1 MRPAVWAP
9 RATQVR
15 AAIGGPVADGGRVE
29 ELLPDPDRPG
39 WWQLDADLVPGT
51 RYGYL
56 LDDDDTP
63 LPDPRSQRL
72 PDGVHGLT
80 EVYDDTAHRWQD
92 ADWTGREL
100 PGAVI
105 YELHIGTFTR
115 GATLDSA
122 IERLDHLV
130 ELGISHVELLP
141 LNAVNGVWNWGYD
154 GVAWYAVHEPY
165 GGPDALK
172 RFVDACHAKGLAV
185 ILDVVYNHLGP
196 SGNYLP
202 RFGPYLKSGRNTWGD
217 LVNLDGEGSAEVRRY
232 ILDNAL
238 TWLRDFHIDGLRL
251 DAVHA
256 LQDSS
261 PTHLLEQLAI
271 EVNELSGTVGR
282 PLPLIAE
289 SDLNDAMLITPRAE
303 GETGGQHGGYGL
315 DAQWDDDVH
324 HVLHAM
330 LTGERHGYYAD
341 FGSLE
346 SLAKVFTR
354 AFFHDGTYSSFR
366 GRGHGKPVD
375 REHIPGWRFVV
386 FLQDHDQVGN
396 RAAGNRL
403 PELTSTGKLKI
414 GATLLFSSPFTPM
427 LWMGEEWAAS
437 TRWPFFTSHPQPDL
451 AKAVS
456 EGRIAEFAD
465 HGWDVSAMIDP
476 QDPAAYHEAV
486 LNWDEPGSGSHA
498 EMLQLYRSL
507 IRLRRD
513 EPSLSEPWLA
523 SVEVDFDADA
533 NWAVVHRGPLRVAI
547 NLADRP
553 QDVPV
558 PGAAE
563 IVLATD
569 PASLP
574 AADGAG
580 SEAAAGTVRLAAESA
595 AIVRIG

>member
-9 RATQVR
+9 KASQVR
-15 AAIGGPVADGGRVE
+15 AVLDGDRIA
-29 ELLPDPDRPG
+29 ELTPDPARPG
-39 WWQLDADLVPGT
+39 WWQLEADLAPGT

-56 LDDDDTP
+56 LDDADTAV
-63 LPDPRSQRL
+63 PDPRSQRL

-92 ADWTGREL
+92 GGWSGRPL
-100 PGAVI
+100 AGAVI
-105 YELHIGTFTR
+105 YELHVGTFTS

-130 ELGISHVELLP
+130 SLGISHVELLP

-172 RFVDACHAKGLAV
+172 RFVDACHGRGLAV

-202 RFGPYLKSGRNTWGD
+202 NFGPYLKTGRNTWGD
-217 LVNLDGEGSAEVRRY
+217 LVNLDGPGSEEVRRY

-238 TWLRDFHIDGLRL
+238 MWLRDFHIDGLRL

-256 LQDSS
+256 LVDSS
-261 PTHLLEQLAI
+261 ETHLLEQLAI
-271 EVNELSGTVGR
+271 EVAELSGSVGR

-289 SDLNDAMLITPRAE
+289 SDLNDAMLIMPRGAPGDE
-303 GETGGQHGGYGL
+303 HSGYGL

-341 FGSLE
+341 FGSLP

-366 GRGHGKPVD
+366 GRDHGKPVD
-375 REHIPGWRFVV
+375 TEQVPGWRFVT

-396 RAAGNRL
+396 RAAGDRL
-403 PELTSTGKLKI
+403 PEITSAGRLKI
-414 GATLLFSSPFTPM
+414 GAVLLLSSPFTPM

-437 TRWPFFTSHPQPDL
+437 TRWPFFTSHPQPEL

-456 EGRIAEFAD
+456 EGRVAEFAD
-465 HGWDVSAMIDP
+465 HGWDVSAMVDP
-476 QDPAAYHEAV
+476 QDPAAYHDSV
-486 LNWDEPGSGSHA
+486 LNWAESETGAHA
-498 EMLQLYRSL
+498 EMLELYRTL

-513 EPSLSEPWLA
+513 EPSLADPWLTTVA
-523 SVEVDFDADA
+523 VDFDEDQG
-533 NWAVVHRGPLRVAI
+533 WVVVHRGELRVVA
-547 NLADRP
+547 NLAGEQRS
-553 QDVPV
+553 VPV

-569 PASLP
+569 AASLSGDTP
-574 AADGAG
+574 SGA
-580 SEAAAGTVRLAAESA
+580 VQLAAESA
-595 AIVRIG
+595 AIVRVG

>member
-15 AAIGGPVADGGRVE
+15 AAVGDRVA
-29 ELLPDPDRPG
+29 ELVPEQDRPG
-39 WWQLDADLVPGT
+39 WWRLDEDLVPGT

-80 EVYDDTAHRWQD
+80 EVYDDTAHQWQD
-92 ADWTGREL
+92 GSWTGRQL

-105 YELHIGTFTR
+105 YELHIGTFTP

-141 LNAVNGVWNWGYD
+141 VNAVNGVWNWGYD

-202 RFGPYLKSGRNTWGD
+202 RFGPYLKTGRNTWGD
-217 LVNLDGEGSAEVRRY
+217 LVNLDSDGSDEVRRY
-232 ILDNAL
+232 ILDNAI

-261 PTHLLEQLAI
+261 PVHLLEQLAV
-271 EVNELSGTVGR
+271 EVGELSATVGR

-289 SDLNDAMLITPRAE
+289 SDLNDAMLITPRTE
-303 GETGGQHGGYGL
+303 GETGTKQGGYGL

-330 LTGERHGYYAD
+330 LTGERGGYYAD
-341 FGSLE
+341 FGSLD

-366 GRGHGKPVD
+366 GRDHGKPVD

-403 PELTSTGKLKI
+403 PELTSTGKLKV
-414 GATLLFSSPFTPM
+414 GALLLFSSPFTPM

-437 TRWPFFTSHPQPDL
+437 TRWPFFTSHPQPEL

-465 HGWDVSAMIDP
+465 HGWDVSQMIDP

-486 LNWDEPGSGSHA
+486 LNWAESETGSHA
-498 EMLQLYRSL
+498 EMLQLYRTL

-513 EPSLSEPWLA
+513 EPCLSAPWLTE
-523 SVEVDFDADA
+523 VMVDFDTEA
-533 NWAVVHRGPLRVAI
+533 NWLVVHRGELRVVA
-547 NLADRP
+547 NLAGQP

-563 IVLATD
+563 VVLATD
-569 PASLP
+569 AASLSSGG
-574 AADGAG
+574 DGT
-580 SEAAAGTVRLAAESA
+580 AGTVRLAAESA

>member
-9 RATQVR
+9 EASQVR
-15 AAIGGPVADGGRVE
+15 AVIGTEGDRIE
-29 ELLPDPDRPG
+29 ELVPDPTRPG

-56 LDDDDTP
+56 LDDADTAV
-63 LPDPRSQRL
+63 PDPRSQRL

-80 EVYDDTAHRWQD
+80 EVYDDTAHSWQD
-92 ADWTGREL
+92 GGWQGRQL
-100 PGAVI
+100 PGSVI
-105 YELHIGTFTR
+105 YEMHVGTFTS

-130 ELGISHVELLP
+130 SLGISHVELLP
-141 LNAVNGVWNWGYD
+141 LNGVNGVWNWGYD

-172 RFVDACHAKGLAV
+172 RFVDACHGRGLAV

-202 RFGPYLKSGRNTWGD
+202 QFGPYLKSGRNTWGD
-217 LVNLDGEGSAEVRRY
+217 LVNLDGPGSAEVRRY
-232 ILDNAL
+232 IVDNAL

-256 LQDSS
+256 LVDSS
-261 PTHLLEQLAI
+261 ETHLLKQLAV
-271 EVNELSGTVGR
+271 EVAELSDKVGR

-289 SDLNDAMLITPRAE
+289 SDLNDPMLITPRE
-303 GETGGQHGGYGL
+303 QGGYGL

-330 LTGERHGYYAD
+330 LSGERHGYYAD
-341 FGSLE
+341 FGSLP

-366 GRGHGKPVD
+366 GRNHGKPVD
-375 REHIPGWRFVV
+375 TEQVPGWRFVT

-396 RAAGNRL
+396 RAAGDRL
-403 PELTSTGKLKI
+403 PEITSPGRLKI
-414 GATLLFSSPFTPM
+414 GAVLLLTSPFTPM

-437 TRWPFFTSHPQPDL
+437 TRWPFFTSHPQPEL
-451 AKAVS
+451 AQAVS
-456 EGRIAEFAD
+456 DGRLAEFAD
-465 HGWDVSAMIDP
+465 HGWDVSAMVDP
-476 QDPAAYHEAV
+476 QDPAAYHDSV
-486 LNWDEPGSGSHA
+486 LNWAEPETGSHA
-498 EMLQLYRSL
+498 EMLELYRTL

-513 EPSLSEPWLA
+513 EPALAEPWFNA
-523 SVEVDFDADA
+523 VEVDFDEDR
-533 NWAVVHRGPLRVAI
+533 NWVVVHRGGLRVVA
-547 NLADRP
+547 NLAGEH
-553 QDVPV
+553 QNVPV
-558 PGAAE
+558 PGATE

-569 PASLP
+569 AASLSGP
-574 AADGAG
+574 ADSSAGDASPDG
-580 SEAAAGTVRLAAESA
+580 VRLAPESA
-595 AIVRIG
+595 AIVRVG